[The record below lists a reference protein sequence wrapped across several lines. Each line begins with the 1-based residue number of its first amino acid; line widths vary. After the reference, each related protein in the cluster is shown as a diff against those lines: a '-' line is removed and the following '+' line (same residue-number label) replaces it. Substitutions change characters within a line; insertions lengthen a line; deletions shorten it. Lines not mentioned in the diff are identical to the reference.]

1 MCIFLGDSS
10 NFVSTWGKQASEFRV
25 LIPRFFFLCQQ
36 ALRPVTNL
44 NAFRLFSNVAKS
56 LRLLWDKFWGISML
70 CISLDNI
77 TWYFL
82 LI

>member
-44 NAFRLFSNVAKS
+44 NAFRDQAS
-56 LRLLWDKFWGISML
+56 L
-70 CISLDNI
+70 
-77 TWYFL
+77 
-82 LI
+82 